1 MLLIVFMVSAV
12 MLSAIMLGDIMVSA
26 IMLGDIMV
34 SVIML
39 NVIKINVVAL
49 IIQQIKFKNRRNEN
63 EIKMMKMGCLSTL
76 QQRNLI
82 LDVETNVL
90 SGLVFVM
97 SPP

>member
-1 MLLIVFMVSAV
+1 MLSAV
-12 MLSAIMLGDIMVSA
+12 MLSVIIL
-26 IMLGDIMV
+26 

-63 EIKMMKMGCLSTL
+63 EIKMMKMGCFSTL

-82 LDVETNVL
+82 LDVEKMFCLGL
-90 SGLVFVM
+90 SL
-97 SPP
+97 S